1 MRKLALLAFLA
12 LGSAVPLTAQQR
24 AWSGA
29 FAAGY
34 GTGTGSAFSGKGAI
48 WATAAGLL
56 PLSSTVRGGLEL
68 GYHRFDT
75 IESRIPEGYGPGTL
89 ISEDFTRSMW
99 QLSATMRLRASRHT
113 WRPYF
118 GSGLGA
124 YLVHVRDHMQ
134 TQDASGASIPELE
147 FNQTATEIKPGV
159 HVLVGIERAGTLGR
173 AGIGFQIRS
182 DVVVAGGFANVISF
196 GITLALD

>member
-1 MRKLALLAFLA
+1 MRSLAPLACLA
-12 LGSAVPLTAQQR
+12 LGCAVPLTAQQR

-48 WATAAGLL
+48 WATAAGFL

-75 IESRIPEGYGPGTL
+75 IESRIPDGYGPGTL

-134 TQDASGASIPELE
+134 TQDASGASIPNWSSTRRRRRSNPACTCWSESSAPE
-147 FNQTATEIKPGV
+147 PSDARGSAFKFEAMWWSP
-159 HVLVGIERAGTLGR
+159 VGSRT
-173 AGIGFQIRS
+173 
-182 DVVVAGGFANVISF
+182 
-196 GITLALD
+196 